1 MANILIPF
9 SSPKTILL
17 YPPSQISQLSFPPG
31 STTST
36 LSPFNPSS
44 NLPNPISITIPPNS
58 LLYIPPLWSH
68 AARPLPP
75 SPNSEA
81 PHSIAL
87 NFFFRSF
94 PDEAYAAGRDV
105 YGNRDLRAY
114 EQGRLMVER
123 IEKAL
128 DSIDSGGSDDVK
140 GFYAERLAMEL
151 LDKARIWK
159 ERSS

>member
-1 MANILIPF
+1 M
-9 SSPKTILL
+9 
-17 YPPSQISQLSFPPG
+17 
-31 STTST
+31 
-36 LSPFNPSS
+36 
-44 NLPNPISITIPPNS
+44 
-58 LLYIPPLWSH
+58 
-68 AARPLPP
+68 
-75 SPNSEA
+75 
-81 PHSIAL
+81 
-87 NFFFRSF
+87 
-94 PDEAYAAGRDV
+94 